1 MPHLLKHKNVTAVK
15 KKKKISKGAYFPAH
29 TCPHMHI
36 LTRRLESPEVDVD
49 QDKVDDSRAVLFA
62 LPGFEHVAFLE
73 AFAVKDFGIDLGERE
88 LVHSSPLF
96 CQQELLGHQ

>member
-1 MPHLLKHKNVTAVK
+1 
-15 KKKKISKGAYFPAH
+15 
-29 TCPHMHI
+29 MHI

-96 CQQELLGHQ
+96 CQQELLGHP